1 MGTLTSLLHR
11 TATGPD
17 HLCLAKEFSHTHK
30 YRHRHIQTHYHTSFP
45 DIMTLVYTHFSMWL
59 IFFFF
64 FSSHFFSKKKA
75 TRK

>member
-1 MGTLTSLLHR
+1 MGTLNRLLHR

-17 HLCLAKEFSHTHK
+17 HLRFGRGIRSHTSTGT
-30 YRHRHIQTHYHTSFP
+30 HIQTHHHTSSP
-45 DIMTLVYTHFSMWL
+45 DTMTLVHTHFSMWL
-59 IFFFF
+59 IFF